1 MLLSILYS
9 QSDNTLYQVGCHP
22 VVIPT
27 SQQAADHFLT
37 FVQCFL
43 DSAWIYLRDDSKY
56 GKMKKCTRDGFFL
69 SQRIFNNQI
78 FRMMKILVTKGA
90 ISVLCLTILS
100 MACSVKSFGQVSTH
114 TCGAEDVHNPA
125 IAFGKATDIDG
136 NSYKTVVIDDLV
148 WFAENLKVTRFQ
160 NGDVIPNVSETGVW
174 SALTGPGMCSYKN
187 DTSYDCPRGKLY
199 NFFVAADARNPCPN
213 GWRVPS
219 LTDLYQLIFFLDP
232 NANPQQPGN
241 MPNTA
246 GGALKSSGLTY
257 WRSPNTNAT
266 NLFGFSAIPNGG
278 RNDAGVFSFSN
289 DAAASYWLSTQ
300 VGPGMGFFLELAY
313 PQDYAVRN
321 AYFAKYGCCIR
332 CVADLNTLS
341 AGENKAPHF
350 TIFPNPAD
358 DYIQINSDQWINGEE
373 YIISDLTG
381 RVVLAGRIL
390 SDNTTISVTDLP
402 PGMYFLIL
410 PKTNG
415 GVSKIIKQ

>member
-1 MLLSILYS
+1 MKRLVAKNVIF
-9 QSDNTLYQVGCHP
+9 TLR
-22 VVIPT
+22 
-27 SQQAADHFLT
+27 L
-37 FVQCFL
+37 
-43 DSAWIYLRDDSKY
+43 
-56 GKMKKCTRDGFFL
+56 
-69 SQRIFNNQI
+69 
-78 FRMMKILVTKGA
+78 
-90 ISVLCLTILS
+90 SVLLITCILKAS
-100 MACSVKSFGQVSTH
+100 GQISEH
-114 TCGAEDVHNPA
+114 TCGAENVHNPA
-125 IAFGKATDIDG
+125 IACGEVKDIDG

-160 NGDVIPNVSETGVW
+160 NGDIIPDVSEAGAW
-174 SALTGPGMCSYKN
+174 SGLTGPGMCSYKN

-219 LTDLYQLIFFLDP
+219 LADLYQLIFFLDP

-241 MPNTA
+241 QPNTA

-278 RNDAGVFSFSN
+278 RNDAGVFSFSS

-332 CVADLNTLS
+332 CVADLGTLS
-341 AGENKAPHF
+341 AGENKAPLF
-350 TIFPNPAD
+350 TIFPNPAN
-358 DYIQINSDQWINGEE
+358 DYIQINSDQRINCEA
-373 YIISDLTG
+373 YVISDLTG

-390 SDNTTISVTDLP
+390 SDNTIISVTDLP
-402 PGMYFLIL
+402 PGMYFLTL
-410 PKTNG
+410 PETNG